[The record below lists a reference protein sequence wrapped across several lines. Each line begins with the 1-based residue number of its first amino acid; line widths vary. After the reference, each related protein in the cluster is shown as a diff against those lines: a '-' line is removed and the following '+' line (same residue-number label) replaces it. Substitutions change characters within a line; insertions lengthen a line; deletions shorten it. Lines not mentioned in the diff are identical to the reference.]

1 MILSEFSPFPPVLK
15 QENISPVF
23 KKEDKNVKRSHR
35 LLTYKPNMSN
45 IFELFI
51 FEQTSSFMEP
61 FFAKQCGFRK
71 GF

>member
-35 LLTYKPNMSN
+35 LLTNMSN
-45 IFELFI
+45 IFEPFI
-51 FEQTSSFMEP
+51 FEQTSSLMEP